1 MDNNINTEKLFE
13 ALKGNNENM
22 DKGIKNRNV
31 NQLISALSDSDKAM
45 LNNLLKDQKARDAL
59 LNSPQVKQFLNNF
72 TNKGGKKDG

>member
-13 ALKGNNENM
+13 ALKGNNKNM

-45 LNNLLKDQKARDAL
+45 LNNLLKDQKARNEL

>member
-13 ALKGNNENM
+13 ALKGNNKNM